1 MPSAKVLNEKKQ
13 IVNDMTERLKCK
25 AGVFVDYK
33 GITVVEDTEMR
44 VKMRELDIEYN
55 VIKNSLMKFAIKN
68 VGFDALEEFLVGTT
82 SLATSN
88 DDPIAPARVV
98 REFADKLPKYFEIK
112 AGFMDGKIM
121 TAEEVNS
128 LARIPPLPVLQAQ
141 LLGTM
146 LAPITSL
153 AIVLK
158 AAAEKGGAP
167 ADTDVDVSKKDEA
180 STETKA
186 DEPAAIEEKATET
199 TEEIKETQKVENK
212 EEE

>member
-1 MPSAKVLNEKKQ
+1 MPSAKVLEEKKQ

-25 AGVFVDYK
+25 AGVFVDFK
-33 GITVVEDTEMR
+33 GITVVEDTQMR
-44 VKMRELDIEYN
+44 VKMRESDVEYN

-68 VGFDALEEFLVGTT
+68 VGFDALEDILVGTT

-88 DDPIAPARVV
+88 DDPIAPARIV
-98 REFADKLPKYFEIK
+98 REFADKMPKYFEIK

-121 TAEEVNS
+121 SAEEVNTI
-128 LARIPPLPVLQAQ
+128 ARIPALPVLQAQ

-158 AAAEKGGAP
+158 AIAEKDGAP
-167 ADTDVDVSKKDEA
+167 SDTDAKATDEA
-180 STETKA
+180 AAVEA
-186 DEPAAIEEKATET
+186 PAEAEPAATEEKATET
-199 TEEIKETQKVENK
+199 TEETTQTEKVENK